1 MLTANMYN
9 KKEAISFC
17 FIFICVIMQLTVFS
31 YIIFYHTVSSLRL
44 DKVIILSRHNVRTPL
59 SKNLEKMTP
68 YEWPKWEEKPGF
80 LTKKGYL
87 LEEYMGKY
95 FYTWLNKE
103 GVLPKNCPNENDFYV
118 YSSNTQRTIYSAI
131 AFINKGFPNCNITIH
146 HADES
151 KPEPILSNYIHN
163 SSIAFRNIAISEMK
177 NVLDHLNLNFSY
189 HSMEDILNYTNSDFC
204 RVDNKCD
211 MSEGVNELNI
221 VVEKKPTLSGPLKI
235 CNEAVDAFLMA
246 YYNGFNLTNVAWGKL
261 NTTEQ
266 WNSILEL
273 SNGYHNVT
281 YNTSHVAKD
290 LSRPLINYIKKMFL
304 EEHKKVTLLMGHDVN
319 IYVLL
324 NAMYFKPF
332 SLFDSFVSTP
342 IGGKIVF
349 QKWFDKT
356 KNTHLLKI
364 NYIYQ
369 SNEQIRDGSMLSL
382 DKPPQIALLEL
393 KNCTT
398 DNEGFCLWD
407 DFVSFLNDL

>member
-1 MLTANMYN
+1 
-9 KKEAISFC
+9 
-17 FIFICVIMQLTVFS
+17 MQITVFS

-44 DKVIILSRHNVRTPL
+44 DKVIILSRHNARTPFL
-59 SKNLEKMTP
+59 SKNLEKITP
-68 YEWPKWEEKPGF
+68 YEWPKWEEQPGF
-80 LTKKGYL
+80 LTKKGFL

-103 GVLPKNCPNENDFYV
+103 GVLPKGCPNENDFYV
-118 YSSNTQRTIYSAI
+118 YSSYTQRTMYSAS
-131 AFINKGFPNCNITIH
+131 AFINKGFPNCNITIY

-151 KPEPILSNYIHN
+151 KPEPILSNFIHN

-189 HSMEDILNYTNSDFC
+189 HSMEDILNYRNSEFC
-204 RVDNKCD
+204 KVYNKCD
-211 MSEGVNELNI
+211 MSQDVNELKI
-221 VVEKKPTLSGPLKI
+221 VVKKKPEFSGPLKI

-246 YYNGFNLTNVAWGKL
+246 YYNGFDLTNVAWGKL
-261 NTTEQ
+261 NTIEQ

-273 SNGYHNVT
+273 NKEYHNVK
-281 YNTSHVAKD
+281 YNTSYVAQD
-290 LSRPLINYIKKMFL
+290 LSRPLIDYIKKIFL
-304 EEHKKVTLLMGHDVN
+304 VEHKKVTLIMGHDTN
-319 IYVLL
+319 INTLL

-356 KNTHLLKI
+356 KDTHLLKI

-369 SNEQIRDGSMLSL
+369 SNEQLRDGLVLSL
-382 DKPPQIALLEL
+382 NEPPKIALLEL